1 MTRTK
6 EASYS
11 TGRRITSTVEAE
23 SQNPQLSN
31 NLDARAF
38 MKQTTVG
45 STVFS
50 GSETFEILVNY

>member
-11 TGRRITSTVEAE
+11 TGRRIISTVEAD
-23 SQNPQLSN
+23 SQNPRLGN
-31 NLDARAF
+31 NLDARAS
-38 MKQTTVG
+38 MKTTTVG